1 MNVKSFKNLIKEA
14 VSEAVREELQAI
26 LIENQKPQAS
36 LKESKTI
43 NFTSED
49 INGINDVRTQL
60 RSKMG
65 NMFGFSQPNITP
77 LSNNGIPLVVDTVN
91 ENPYMNFIM
100 DAAANMTPQDKSG
113 LSRLD

>member
-1 MNVKSFKNLIKEA
+1 MNVKTFKNLIKEA

-26 LIENQKPQAS
+26 LIENQKPQKT
-36 LKESKTI
+36 LKENKTI
-43 NFTSED
+43 SFNSSD
-49 INGINDVRTQL
+49 INDVNDVRNQL
-60 RSKMG
+60 RNKMG
-65 NMFGFSQPNITP
+65 NMFGFSQPNVTP
-77 LSNNGIPLVVDTVN
+77 MSNNGIPLVVDNVN